1 MAAKQATGV
10 AEEVTAYVDGAP
22 AEGRKG
28 YERIRA
34 IVSGSADQVSERL
47 SYKMPTFFVGG
58 KVLLHVGLWDE
69 HLAVYPVPDSATDTA
84 LAADVEPY
92 RKSKGTLHFR
102 YADDWPAEL
111 VERVVAAHL
120 ERLR

>member
-58 KVLLHVGLWDE
+58 KVLLHVGL
-69 HLAVYPVPDSATDTA
+69 
-84 LAADVEPY
+84 
-92 RKSKGTLHFR
+92 
-102 YADDWPAEL
+102 
-111 VERVVAAHL
+111 
-120 ERLR
+120 